1 MTKLSLFAQPAD
13 FEPVLRLEAAV
24 YPAFGPGDEGRSVH
38 LNDIGKAAWMTA
50 LKLYKQV
57 SLRLEGYEGS
67 GHEWTIA
74 LAAPSLLLSLK
85 CVDYH
90 KGLKLPLRAPRHFAV
105 VMEFQAGQFAIASFM
120 QRFVGQLGR
129 TPSDMAS
136 WEEFTKTFGVS
147 REDVLAQWKYILEI
161 DIGENLKALYE
172 EVKKEIGQV
181 AAEGLT
187 VAEQTRGLL
196 LQAETAIQE
205 GDWDLTTSVLETAR
219 GILADARAQ
228 ARQEERRKEVAAD
241 MISYVQT
248 IIIKA
253 AQSGLDTV
261 KAQKLLSGAAVAL
274 VDQDRETAVRNAMQ
288 ARSLIELESH
298 RRDKA
303 RAALQTSQ
311 SMISDA
317 GQMGL
322 DVGGLVQLQEKAGN
336 ALDGHNYGVVQH
348 YATTIRRSISRLKQE
363 HQRRL
368 DTKEQVVY
376 ALDAARKVMTEALR
390 FDCDVTRCAD
400 WVTEAEGSLEKQ
412 DYERALERAEAA
424 RSSAEESMRTCSEA
438 IDAVQQATTVLNDA
452 RAFIDVTKIEPYLAR
467 AWTALKGNK
476 YAEAVNAATLS
487 RDMIEVAEVESE
499 PKIEVHLKSLD
510 LKPAIWNKAMV
521 DIYNGG
527 PAHARSIAL
536 KFGGLVEASRLRRI
550 HFLHSGEGY
559 SLEIGLKPA
568 GAGELAYDIETFCA
582 RAFDG
587 VGYSTKTHR
596 WLKVGMEGRPEAPAT
611 QEPRKDWEEEEEEEE
626 ASEGPE
632 DKSETAVEEVYIVFH
647 DGRLIFHEAA
657 NPRMDMDEMSL
668 SSLLTAVQ
676 EFIKDS
682 FKSDGAGLGKLEFGR
697 KKMVLEHGRF
707 IYIAVVLSGRVP
719 AGLRQQMRELL
730 KYIETERFDGS
741 GMWDGNMTEME
752 DLRDRVRGMFGVKS
766 SPEGGQPPA
775 PPAHAE
781 PPPAGKGV

>member
-1 MTKLSLFAQPAD
+1 MKS
-13 FEPVLRLEAAV
+13 
-24 YPAFGPGDEGRSVH
+24 
-38 LNDIGKAAWMTA
+38 
-50 LKLYKQV
+50 
-57 SLRLEGYEGS
+57 
-67 GHEWTIA
+67 
-74 LAAPSLLLSLK
+74 
-85 CVDYH
+85 VDYH

-105 VMEFQAGQFAIASFM
+105 VMEFQGDQFVVTSFV
-120 QRFVGQLGR
+120 QKFVGQLGR
-129 TPSDMAS
+129 TPYEMAS
-136 WEEFTKTFGVS
+136 WEEFAKTFGVS
-147 REDVLAQWKYILEI
+147 REDVQAQWKYILDI
-161 DIGENLKALYE
+161 DIGENLKALHE
-172 EVKKEIGQV
+172 EVKKQIGQAV
-181 AAEGLT
+181 AEGLT

-196 LQAETAIQE
+196 LQAESAIKE

-219 GILADARAQ
+219 GILADAGAL
-228 ARQEERRKEVAAD
+228 ARQEERRKEMAAD

-253 AQSGLDTV
+253 AQGGLDTV
-261 KAQKLLSGAAVAL
+261 KAQKLLSGAAEAL

-322 DVGGLVQLQEKAGN
+322 DVGGLVQLQEKGQS
-336 ALDGHNYGVVQH
+336 ALGSHNYGVVLH
-348 YATTIRRSISRLKQE
+348 YATTIRRSISKLKQE

-368 DTKEQVVY
+368 DTKEQVAY
-376 ALDAARKVMTEALR
+376 AIDAARKVMTEALR
-390 FDCDVTRCAD
+390 FDCDVSRSAD
-400 WVTEAEGSLEKQ
+400 WVAEAETALEKL

-438 IDAVQQATTVLNDA
+438 IDGVQQATTALNDA
-452 RAFIDVTKIEPYLAR
+452 RAFIDVTKIEPYLVR

-476 YAEAVNAATLS
+476 YTEAVNAATLS
-487 RDMIEVAEVESE
+487 RDMIEVAEVEYE
-499 PKIEVHLKSLD
+499 PKLEVHLKSKD
-510 LKPAIWNKAMV
+510 LKPAIWNRVLV

-527 PAHARSIAL
+527 TAHARNIAL

-550 HFLHSGEGY
+550 HFLRSGEGY
-559 SLEIGLKPA
+559 TLEIGLRPA
-568 GAGELAYDIETFCA
+568 GAGELAYDIESFCA

-587 VGYSTKTHR
+587 VAYSNKTHR
-596 WLKVGMEGRPEAPAT
+596 WLKVGMEGRPEPPAPA
-611 QEPRKDWEEEEEEEE
+611 QPRKEWEEEEEE
-626 ASEGPE
+626 ASGRPE
-632 DKSETAVEEVYIVFH
+632 DRSEAAVEEVYIVYH

-657 NPRMDMDEMSL
+657 NPRLEMDEMSL
-668 SSLLTAVQ
+668 SALLTAVQ

-697 KKMVLEHGRF
+697 KKMVLEHGKF
-707 IYIAVVLSGRVP
+707 IYIAVVMSGRVP
-719 AGLRQQMRELL
+719 AGLRQQMRDLL

-752 DLRDRVRGMFGVKS
+752 DLRDRVRGMFDVRPS
-766 SPEGGQPPA
+766 EDAARPPGPQA
-775 PPAHAE
+775 QAE
-781 PPPAGKGV
+781 PPGGGKGN